1 MSREKTITNVPAA
14 IAKEMVA
21 AYAKESSKNPSYTKA
36 VWFPAEQ
43 IIEIAKTLQ
52 DGKHDGLRI
61 YFGQY
66 TANALE
72 GLTNEYLGRNTVLLT
87 PTFAA
92 GQIKSSGGTTG
103 EHEDDTGDIG
113 NKGSLCPKECDG
125 TEL

>member
-1 MSREKTITNVPAA
+1 MSQEKSRTNIPAD

-36 VWFPAEQ
+36 VWFAAEQ

-66 TANALE
+66 TADALD
-72 GLTNEYLGRNTVLLT
+72 GLPKDYLGRNTVLLT
-87 PTFAA
+87 PTFTA
-92 GQIKSSGGTTG
+92 GQTNKLGGTT
-103 EHEDDTGDIG
+103 EDHEDDTGDIG
-113 NKGSLCPKECDG
+113 NKGNLCPTTCDG
-125 TEL
+125 TLL